1 MLIKSLDKNT
11 NALGILDLL
20 LGLLR
25 ERASLDDH
33 WALWEVAAADNV
45 EVAEGGNVDDW
56 GIVRILLLQEFLT
69 LSLWN
74 QRPKSVHV
82 DGLGV
87 DLVSV
92 VVAHTKLTEVAWVI
106 LVEHD
111 ALVMFTTC
119 LSATRGVLSVPADT
133 TGTVLTITVH
143 LLMLSQ
149 SSWHCT
155 KEKVW
160 ICLIIKIY
168 ENVSMR

>member
-11 NALGILDLL
+11 DALGSLDLL
-20 LGLLR
+20 LSLLGEGTGL
-25 ERASLDDH
+25 DNH
-33 WALWEVAAADNV
+33 WAFWKVAAADNV
-45 EVAEGGNVDDW
+45 EVAEGSNVDDW
-56 GIVRILLLQEFLT
+56 GIVGVLLLKEFLT

-119 LSATRGVLSVPADT
+119 LTTARGVLSVPADT

-160 ICLIIKIY
+160 ICLIITVYK
-168 ENVSMR
+168 NVSVR